1 MDSPHTLY
9 RLYDIAGRLLYV
21 GITSDWDRR
30 RSQHAADKAWWP
42 RVSQIA
48 LAELPSRAHAL
59 NAERIAIRT
68 EHPAYNQVGAGGR
81 PGSIV
86 DRSPKITWYCDTCG
100 EVIERGKGGAYA
112 PGKYGDYVNWSVT
125 HWRYACR
132 TATRDQYRH
141 RWMDVA
147 DIATVDRFL
156 FATWLAIDLGLANQ
170 SNWTSLISRAQAY
183 ADYHQR
189 TTP

>member
-9 RLYDIAGRLLYV
+9 RLYDITGRLLYV
-21 GITSDWDRR
+21 GITSDWNRR
-30 RSQHAADKAWWP
+30 RSQHAADKEWWT

-48 LAELPSRAHAL
+48 LAELPSRKDAL

-68 EHPAYNQVGAGGR
+68 ERPAYNQVGAGGR

-86 DRSPKITWYCDTCG
+86 DHSPRITWYCDTCG
-100 EVIERGKGGAYA
+100 EVIERGKGGAYST
-112 PGKYGDYVNWSVT
+112 GKHGDYVNWSVT
-125 HWRYACR
+125 HWSAACR
-132 TATRDQYRH
+132 TATRDQHRH
-141 RWMDVA
+141 CMDIA

-156 FATWLAIDLGLANQ
+156 FANYLALDLGLAHH

-183 ADYHQR
+183 ASYHHR
-189 TTP
+189 PGP